1 MLILC
6 QQPEQKGLGNDCCLC
21 FPCRS
26 REIYHRDIR
35 ASMDPEHWVPCPW
48 GPDTTSLSASVMTQD
63 LGDRPAT
70 QKMGIQPT
78 KTCFFCLA
86 AFLSPLDNFLI
97 LIYWFN
103 FWLAMVVVM
112 MQIYPRKTGYF
123 GNSLMLT
130 HCTWILDPICP
141 NQPQQARNWQQTS
154 KQPPSL
160 P

>member
-1 MLILC
+1 
-6 QQPEQKGLGNDCCLC
+6 
-21 FPCRS
+21 
-26 REIYHRDIR
+26 
-35 ASMDPEHWVPCPW
+35 
-48 GPDTTSLSASVMTQD
+48 
-63 LGDRPAT
+63 
-70 QKMGIQPT
+70 MGIQPT
-78 KTCFFCLA
+78 QTCFFCLA

-141 NQPQQARNWQQTS
+141 NQPQQARNWQQASSNLHFLSTVGTACVLFATQWLIS
-154 KQPPSL
+154 ETRSQGLSL
-160 P
+160 TPWFSPEVIILKFGNMGLVFCLFDLFWLSP